1 MKSVM
6 DMRRLAAAAAI
17 GLVLLVSGAAKAQD
31 SANQNLA
38 AEFRLAES
46 LELAIRDSEKL
57 GLFTKLDIKNRF
69 DEVRTVANDFKR
81 GTVAEYDL
89 KKAFTTSIIW
99 LEHVFANR
107 DPALRI
113 QLAKAR
119 SALWKIAVSQ

>member
-6 DMRRLAAAAAI
+6 DMRRLAAAAAV
-17 GLVLLVSGAAKAQD
+17 GLVLVVSGAAKAQD
-31 SANQNLA
+31 SASQNLTT
-38 AEFRLAES
+38 EFQLAES

-69 DEVRTVANDFKR
+69 DEVRTVAKDFKR

-89 KKAFTTSIIW
+89 KKAFNSSIIW
-99 LEHVFANR
+99 LERVFANR